1 MATTRNTERPL
12 SARSVVASTLLGMRP
27 PRLPTQI
34 LVRSG
39 SLFGIAEGTT
49 RVALSRMVAAGELEP
64 DGDGYRLGGPLLT
77 RQARQDLSRHGTGA
91 AGVEHDRSEW
101 TLQIVT
107 AEARDPQ
114 ERARLRSAAT
124 ALRLAELR
132 EGVWTRP
139 ANLPA
144 GVLPDHEAIVAAQ
157 CRGFRSTPDGD
168 PARLAAELWDLDGW
182 AARAIELRRRL
193 GAVVGALTAGDLEA
207 LPEGFVLSA
216 ATLRHF
222 QADPL
227 LPDRLLPARWPGA
240 ALRADYDEYD
250 AAFKTVWR
258 AWYRDQ
264 VRAIGGGARSAR
276 P

>member
-39 SLFGIAEGTT
+39 ALFGIAEGTT
-49 RVALSRMVAAGELEP
+49 RVALSRMVAAGELERRRR
-64 DGDGYRLGGPLLT
+64 RLPARRTAARPPGPPGPLPP
-77 RQARQDLSRHGTGA
+77 RRRRPVGRH
-91 AGVEHDRSEW
+91 AGPMRRASWAD
-101 TLQIVT
+101 
-107 AEARDPQ
+107 ARDAQ
-114 ERARLRSAAT
+114 DRARLRAPPT

-144 GVLPDHEAIVAAQ
+144 GVLPDDEAVVADQ
-157 CRGFRSTPDGD
+157 CRGVRRRARRRPRRASPPSSGTSTGG
-168 PARLAAELWDLDGW
+168 RH
-182 AARAIELRRRL
+182 RATELRRRL
-193 GAVVGALTAGDLEA
+193 GAVVGALTDGR
-207 LPEGFVLSA
+207 P
-216 ATLRHF
+216 R
-222 QADPL
+222 
-227 LPDRLLPARWPGA
+227 RPARGLRAVRGDPAPLPGRPAPPRPTASPRGWPGA

-264 VRAIGGGARSAR
+264 VRAIGGGVRSAR

>member
-1 MATTRNTERPL
+1 
-12 SARSVVASTLLGMRP
+12 MRP

-64 DGDGYRLGGPLLT
+64 DGDGYRLGGPLLI
-77 RQARQDLSRHGTGA
+77 RQVRQDLSRHGTGA
-91 AGVEHDRSEW
+91 TGDDPDEW
-101 TLQIVT
+101 TLQVVT
-107 AEARDPQ
+107 GEARDPQ

-144 GVLPDHEAIVAAQ
+144 GVLPADEAIVAAQ

-168 PARLAAELWDLDGW
+168 PARLAAALWDLDGW

-240 ALRADYDEYD
+240 ALRADYEEYD

-264 VRAIGGGARSAR
+264 VRAISGGARSGR

>member
-39 SLFGIAEGTT
+39 ALFGIAEGTT
-49 RVALSRMVAAGELEP
+49 RVALSRMAAAGELEP
-64 DGDGYRLGGPLLT
+64 DGDGYRLGGSMLT
-77 RQARQDLSRHGTGA
+77 RLARQDLSRQGT
-91 AGVEHDRSEW
+91 DDEW
-101 TLQIVT
+101 DGRWSMQVVV

-114 ERARLRSAAT
+114 DRVRLRAAAA

-132 EGVWTRP
+132 EGVWIRP

-144 GVLPDHEAIVAAQ
+144 GVLPDDEAVVAAQ
-157 CRGFRSTPDGD
+157 CRLFRTEPEGD
-168 PARLAAELWDLDGW
+168 PAALAAELWDLEGW
-182 AARAIELRRRL
+182 ATRAGELRERL
-193 GAVVGALTAGDLEA
+193 GSVVGALSAGDLDA
-207 LPEGFVLSA
+207 LAEGFVLSA

-227 LPDRLLPARWPGA
+227 LPRELVLPDWPGP
-240 ALRADYDEYD
+240 ALRADYDGYD
-250 AAFKTVWR
+250 AAFKAVWR
-258 AWYRDQ
+258 SWYQ
-264 VRAIGGGARSAR
+264 EQRAAIDSGARAAR